1 MQPKQS
7 HYAHHHFHHHLQHQN
22 YIPVTLTHI
31 RPAEEN
37 VNTSSVSSSSS
48 NLQKWMAFGLNKDVI
63 SGSLSTIQLPAS
75 SSTSILS
82 TSGGG
87 GGAVVI
93 VEEEEEAGFGRQVY
107 NMEEDDKDNE
117 RRKKSESDEMDSSI
131 CRQLIA
137 LSSRVGQARE
147 EENCMAA
154 RREKR
159 GKNSGPSI
167 NANTSNNTNNHTTN
181 STNTNNTT
189 GSSGGN
195 SSSRSNNTR
204 NKKRS
209 ISSGKK
215 HNRESDSELEEKSLA
230 KRGAATTKRRKTIE
244 EEEGENKTSLAE
256 KKKKQ
261 SNRKASTTAAS
272 KRQLKGPSPQN
283 LFSMPSDTST
293 DSRHASLAVPFKE
306 IDDNNKN
313 ESNNL
318 FNDIQSALND
328 PNRIQAPTL
337 FVAFVT
343 HEGDTNFS
351 ISANSNGKV
360 HFVRGVNPEMSH
372 LKVQSFILRWK
383 DEVLIIPSTQGLI
396 LLVRVL
402 EELPGVEIVTFNAP
416 SLLLLLLSYRQGK
429 LFTSCISDIRL
440 MAWMLQTSEGSDAFT
455 DYDVLLQSSQ
465 QQIGLSAGFRN
476 VVGCTLKQI
485 ICHRVYYMV
494 PLYRSLYGQLGTLG
508 LLPAFLKQEKRISI
522 LCASMKLNGFTV
534 NMSEVAGFKLRC
546 ASKMEEF
553 QAAAQKLLP
562 SMPDFNLQNLD
573 DCRVAI
579 YEVLRLGIHL
589 THTESDGSSSCAVAV
604 TKSGKLSTSEET
616 LKLLAPHHEFPHILI
631 AYRKAAKLL
640 QTYTVGMMETAIPL
654 VNDEGEFTDRCI
666 TDGTNTNTIDANMT
680 GDSSIKWVKLHPNF
694 IQEGTDTGRLSCVE
708 PNLQNLPRPR
718 VIDNDDIRVS
728 HEADM
733 ASFRRC
739 FAAPAGCTL
748 LSVDYEQIEL
758 RVLAHLSADAAL
770 VDALTNATD
779 IHRAIAETLFRKSPV
794 SGDERTLAKRAV
806 FGTLYGAGPRTLAAQ
821 MGVPL
826 ERAMRVAAQFRAAFP
841 HVAEFHR
848 RVIADCRANGG
859 VRTLS
864 GRRRRLADIDDRVMS
879 RRAGAERQAFN
890 TVVQGSA
897 ADVVKLG
904 MLAVEREVL
913 QPYVGEVKLLAQIH
927 DELVL
932 VIPTHLLQRVVP
944 LVAHCMAHAVSLLVP
959 LRVTAKVGRS
969 LGEMEEWTVDHDL
982 GIRQVS

>member
-1 MQPKQS
+1 MQKRQL
-7 HYAHHHFHHHLQHQN
+7 HYPHHHHHFHHHHLQHQN
-22 YIPVTLTHI
+22 YVPVTLTHI
-31 RPAEEN
+31 RPVEEKS
-37 VNTSSVSSSSS
+37 NTSSVGSSD
-48 NLQKWMAFGLNKDVI
+48 NVQKWMAFGLNKDVI
-63 SGSLSTIQLPAS
+63 SSGSLGTLQLPA
-75 SSTSILS
+75 TSP
-82 TSGGG
+82 
-87 GGAVVI
+87 GGAVVV
-93 VEEEEEAGFGRQVY
+93 VEEEEAAGVVY
-107 NMEEDDKDNE
+107 SVEEDNNNNNNNNNNKE
-117 RRKKSESDEMDSSI
+117 KRRSENDEMDSSI
-131 CRQLIA
+131 RRQLIA
-137 LSSRVGQARE
+137 LSSRVGHARE
-147 EENCMAA
+147 EENCVAT
-154 RREKR
+154 RRERR
-159 GKNSGPSI
+159 GKN
-167 NANTSNNTNNHTTN
+167 TEQTLHT
-181 STNTNNTT
+181 NTT
-189 GSSGGN
+189 GIANSNNNSGSSNN
-195 SSSRSNNTR
+195 SSSHDNNR
-204 NKKRS
+204 NRKTNM
-209 ISSGKK
+209 SSGKK
-215 HNRESDSELEEKSLA
+215 HNRESDGELGDHQPLV
-230 KRGAATTKRRKTIE
+230 KRSAVTTTTTTTNRRKTIE
-244 EEEGENKTSLAE
+244 EEGEEEEEKGKKSSTAE
-256 KKKKQ
+256 KKKKT
-261 SNRKASTTAAS
+261 SNRKTSTSAAS
-272 KRQLKGPSPQN
+272 KRQLKESTPPT
-283 LFSMPSDTST
+283 LFSMPSDSSSE
-293 DSRHASLAVPFKE
+293 SRQVTISVPFKE
-306 IDDNNKN
+306 IDDNNIN
-313 ESNNL
+313 YL
-318 FNDIQSALND
+318 FNDIQDALSD
-328 PNRIQAPTL
+328 QNRIQAPTL
-337 FVAFVT
+337 FVAFIT

-351 ISANSNGKV
+351 ISANTNGKV

-372 LKVQSFILRWK
+372 LKIKSFILRWK
-383 DEVLIIPSTQGLI
+383 DEVLVIPSTPGLTF
-396 LLVRVL
+396 LVRVL

-455 DYDVLLQSSQ
+455 DYDVLLHSSH

-476 VVGCTLKQI
+476 VIGCSLKQI
-485 ICHRVYYMV
+485 VCHRVYYMV

-508 LLPAFLKQEKRISI
+508 LLPAFLKQEKRISL

-534 NMSEVAGFKLRC
+534 NMSEVEGFKLRC
-546 ASKMEEF
+546 ASKMEEL
-553 QAAAQKLLP
+553 QASAQKLLP

-573 DCRVAI
+573 ECRIAI
-579 YEVLRLGIHL
+579 YEVLRLGTYL
-589 THTESDGSSSCAVAV
+589 THTESDGSSSCAVTV

-616 LKLLAPHHEFPHILI
+616 LKLLASHHEFPRILI

-666 TDGTNTNTIDANMT
+666 TDGGNTNTSEKKLGNEKT
-680 GDSSIKWVKLHPNF
+680 VSDSSIKWVKLYPNF

-718 VIDNDDIRVS
+718 VIDVDDARVA
-728 HEADM
+728 HEAEM

-770 VDALTNATD
+770 VEALTHATD

-794 SGDERTLAKRAV
+794 SGDERALAKRAV

-826 ERAMRVAAQFRAAFP
+826 ERAMRVAALFRAAFP

-848 RVIADCRANGG
+848 RVIAQCRADGG

-864 GRRRRLADIDDRVMS
+864 GRRRRLQDIDDRVMG

-913 QPYVGEVKLLAQIH
+913 RPHAGEVKLLAQIH

-932 VIPTHLLQRVVP
+932 AIPTDMLQRIVP
-944 LVAHCMAHAVSLLVP
+944 LVTQSMAHAVSLLVP

-969 LGEMEEWTVDHDL
+969 LGEMEEWSVDHDL
-982 GIRQVS
+982 GIREIP